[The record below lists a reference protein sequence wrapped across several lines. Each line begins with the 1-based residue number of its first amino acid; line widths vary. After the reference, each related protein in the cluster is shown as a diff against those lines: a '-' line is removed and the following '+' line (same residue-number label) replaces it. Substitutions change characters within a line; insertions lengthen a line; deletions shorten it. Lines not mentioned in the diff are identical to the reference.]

1 MKTDTSHGMDSLI
14 VLQYQTVTD
23 FVNQLIDGNI
33 ISSVEDKNMDDLDKK
48 ILKWLERNYEKNFSI
63 REDDE
68 LQKLTKEIFNQ
79 LVHMRL
85 TGSLS
90 GILTI
95 PKF

>member
-1 MKTDTSHGMDSLI
+1 MDSLI

-23 FVNQLIDGNI
+23 FVNQLINGNI
-33 ISSVEDKNMDDLDKK
+33 ISSVGDKNMDDLDKK

-68 LQKLTKEIFNQ
+68 LQKLTKEIFDQ
-79 LVHMRL
+79 IVYLRL
-85 TGSLS
+85 SGLLS
-90 GILTI
+90 GILSI

>member
-1 MKTDTSHGMDSLI
+1 MDSLI

-23 FVNQLIDGNI
+23 FVNQLINGNI
-33 ISSVEDKNMDDLDKK
+33 ISSVGDKNMDDIDKK

-68 LQKLTKEIFNQ
+68 LQKLTKEIFDQ
-79 LVHMRL
+79 IVYLRL
-85 TGSLS
+85 TGLLS
-90 GILTI
+90 GILSI

>member
-1 MKTDTSHGMDSLI
+1 MDSLI

-33 ISSVEDKNMDDLDKK
+33 ISSVEDKNMDDFDKK

-79 LVHMRL
+79 IVYLRL

>member
-1 MKTDTSHGMDSLI
+1 MDSLI

-33 ISSVEDKNMDDLDKK
+33 TSSVEDKNMDDLDKK
-48 ILKWLERNYEKNFSI
+48 ILKWLERNYDKNFNI
-63 REDDE
+63 REDGD
-68 LQKLTKEIFNQ
+68 LQKLTKGIFDQ
-79 LVHMRL
+79 IVYLRL

-95 PKF
+95 LKL

>member
-1 MKTDTSHGMDSLI
+1 MDPLI

-23 FVNQLIDGNI
+23 FVNQLINGNI
-33 ISSVEDKNMDDLDKK
+33 ISSVGDKNMDDLDKK

-68 LQKLTKEIFNQ
+68 LQKLTKEIFDRIVY
-79 LVHMRL
+79 LRL
-85 TGSLS
+85 AGFLS
-90 GILTI
+90 GVLSI

>member
-1 MKTDTSHGMDSLI
+1 MDSLI

-23 FVNQLIDGNI
+23 FVNQLINGNI
-33 ISSVEDKNMDDLDKK
+33 ISSVGDKNMDDLDKK

-68 LQKLTKEIFNQ
+68 LQKLTKEIFDRIMY
-79 LVHMRL
+79 LRL
-85 TGSLS
+85 AGLLS
-90 GILTI
+90 GVLSI